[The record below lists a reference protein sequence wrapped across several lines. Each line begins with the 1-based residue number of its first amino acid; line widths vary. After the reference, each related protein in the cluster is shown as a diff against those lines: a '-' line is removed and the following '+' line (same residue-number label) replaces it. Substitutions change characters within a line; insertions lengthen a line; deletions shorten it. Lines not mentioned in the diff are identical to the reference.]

1 MGSFDKV
8 PGFIYNPTANPDRDA
23 YFSGILEIHVH
34 HARNIHNICIYD
46 NQDVS
51 AKFYLTYNPDETL
64 STRIVNGGGKNP
76 EFNEVLIKEINQ
88 IDAVLKCE
96 IWMLSRAKNSMDDRL
111 LGFTL
116 LPISSVIGQGKVTK
130 DFSLSST
137 DLFHSPAGT
146 IKLSLSLSA
155 NQNAPL
161 DPCVNSLS
169 DSSKTSDLLVDKKIP
184 EEYFSIDFPD
194 INVVNENQQMVSE
207 YFLEGG
213 SLHNHVIEA
222 EESAKTECVNEN
234 LNIAEEGFL
243 HDHKCIE
250 AKKASWERQFWD
262 IVLPGN
268 IAEEGFF
275 QICELDAI
283 TFIYFIM
290 FQDSAD
296 PVPRIAKIDPDF
308 SSLAKLKELNE
319 DWLNSLSWRK
329 SPPRSPTRWDS
340 PPVSPVSPFAWEH
353 ESVEFT
359 LKEEDDCHV

>member
-1 MGSFDKV
+1 MDSFDKV
-8 PGFIYNPTANPDRDA
+8 PNPTANPDRDA
-23 YFSGILEIHVH
+23 DFSGILEIHVQ
-34 HARNIHNICIYD
+34 HARNIHNTCIYD

-51 AKFYLTYNPDETL
+51 AKFSLTYNPDETL

-76 EFNEVLIKEINQ
+76 EFNEVLIMKINQ

-96 IWMLSRAKNSMDDRL
+96 IWMLSRAKKSMDDQL

-116 LPISSVIGQGKVTK
+116 MPISSVNGQGKVTK

-137 DLFHSPAGT
+137 DLYHSPAGT

-161 DPCVNSLS
+161 DHCVNSLS
-169 DSSKTSDLLVDKKIP
+169 DSVADSSKTSDLLVDKKIQ
-184 EEYFSIDFPD
+184 EEYFSKDFPD

-207 YFLEGG
+207 YFSEEG

-222 EESAKTECVNEN
+222 EESAKTACVNKN

-243 HDHKCIE
+243 HDHKCVE
-250 AKKASWERQFWD
+250 AKKASLEREFWD
-262 IVLPGN
+262 IVLPG
-268 IAEEGFF
+268 
-275 QICELDAI
+275 L
-283 TFIYFIM
+283 
-290 FQDSAD
+290 DSAD
-296 PVPRIAKIDPDF
+296 PAPRLAKIDPDF
-308 SSLAKLKELNE
+308 SSLAELKELNE
-319 DWLNSLSWRK
+319 DWLNSSSWWK

-340 PPVSPVSPFAWEH
+340 PPVSPFAREH